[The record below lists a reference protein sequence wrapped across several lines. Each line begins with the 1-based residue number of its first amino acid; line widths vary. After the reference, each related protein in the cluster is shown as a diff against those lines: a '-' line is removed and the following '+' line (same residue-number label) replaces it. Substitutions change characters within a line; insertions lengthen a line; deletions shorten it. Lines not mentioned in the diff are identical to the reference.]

1 QAIKIPAGTV
11 VMTFPQEGKTAIKF
25 STLRDE
31 NLAASYVSDNKT
43 TQSINVPVQAQ
54 LPGSNGNLPPDSLV
68 VTEGGIGFQ
77 ISVSN
82 PAATSGGTEREVAI
96 PTTQDRDNLYN
107 ILYQSLQQQA
117 QADLQKATLLS
128 GGKTPG
134 FLLSQ
139 SPILNQVLEK
149 KFIPAEET
157 PANPLMLT
165 LHVEF
170 RGQAVFGEDLQRLA
184 EMTLDNKMPEGYKPL
199 SGEDIQIEMLTG
211 PEQKASLGAKQAFY
225 SWRIHTRRNI
235 LAQIPYAQV
244 AQEVRG
250 YPPEQAIKQISEKLQ
265 LETQPKITI
274 TPDWWRWLPFL
285 PFRMTII
292 INE

>member
-1 QAIKIPAGTV
+1 
-11 VMTFPQEGKTAIKF
+11 
-25 STLRDE
+25 
-31 NLAASYVSDNKT
+31 
-43 TQSINVPVQAQ
+43 
-54 LPGSNGNLPPDSLV
+54 
-68 VTEGGIGFQ
+68 
-77 ISVSN
+77 
-82 PAATSGGTEREVAI
+82 
-96 PTTQDRDNLYN
+96 
-107 ILYQSLQQQA
+107 
-117 QADLQKATLLS
+117 
-128 GGKTPG
+128 
-134 FLLSQ
+134 
-139 SPILNQVLEK
+139 
-149 KFIPAEET
+149 
-157 PANPLMLT
+157 MLT

-184 EMTLDNKMPEGYKPL
+184 KMTLDNKIPEGYKPL